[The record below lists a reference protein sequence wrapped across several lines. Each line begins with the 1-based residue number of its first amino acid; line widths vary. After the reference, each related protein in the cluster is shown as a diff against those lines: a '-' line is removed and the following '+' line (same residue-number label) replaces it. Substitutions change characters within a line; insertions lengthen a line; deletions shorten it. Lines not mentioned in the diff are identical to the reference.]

1 MKIRVI
7 KIGKPADKAYT
18 QLAEK
23 FEKRLKGFCKFEHL
37 VLKAHDGVEKSK
49 RELFSKLE
57 LDASG
62 RPTNPAHKIVSLDER
77 GKIFSSPDLA
87 KFVESSINN
96 SQIKCLSIVI
106 GGPYGI
112 PAELRTE
119 SHQIWSLSHAVF
131 PSDMAWVMVWE
142 QLYRASAIIRGTSYH
157 HV

>member
-7 KIGKPADKAYT
+7 KIGKPADKAYS

-23 FEKRLKGFCKFEHL
+23 FEKRLKSFCKFEHL

-49 RELFSKLE
+49 RELFSKLD

-62 RPTNPAHKIVSLDER
+62 NSTNSSHVVMTLDER
-77 GKIFSSPDLA
+77 GEILSSPQVADLIR
-87 KFVESSINN
+87 KTIDDSH
-96 SQIKCLSIVI
+96 IKCLSIVI

-112 PAELRTE
+112 PEELRRSSTK
-119 SHQIWSLSHAVF
+119 IWSLSKAVF

-142 QLYRASAIIRGTSYH
+142 QLYRASAIIKGTSYH
-157 HV
+157 HI